1 MEAACLPIN
10 WVLSPSIGQL
20 KDMTFYHVSYGPS
33 KEPIISH
40 VLKVSDDLQCHT
52 TIYGKTI
59 PMYSIRSV
67 SNVTE
72 LISLLRCV
80 EEAVVCSGNSNPSF
94 ITNCSNR
101 NGELC
106 NRSGW
111 LMLLYTQYM
120 LMIYIVLNRSYS
132 SKTG

>member
-1 MEAACLPIN
+1 
-10 WVLSPSIGQL
+10 
-20 KDMTFYHVSYGPS
+20 MTFYRVSYGPS

-40 VLKVSDDLQCHT
+40 VLKVSDNLQCHT
-52 TIYGKTI
+52 TIYSKTI

-106 NRSGW
+106 SNRSGW

-132 SKTG
+132 SETG